1 MGELISDKQLDFQ
14 WIFSREKALSI
25 WLQLMTAPSIDAL
38 RATTSS
44 TSTAFMIILGQFIKS
59 GATLLTVIS
68 SYLVVLTG
76 LVNYGMLKIL
86 KSSTPFAPF

>member
-1 MGELISDKQLDFQ
+1 
-14 WIFSREKALSI
+14 
-25 WLQLMTAPSIDAL
+25 MTVPSTDVV
-38 RATTSS
+38 RATTSN

-59 GATLLTVIS
+59 GATLLIVIS